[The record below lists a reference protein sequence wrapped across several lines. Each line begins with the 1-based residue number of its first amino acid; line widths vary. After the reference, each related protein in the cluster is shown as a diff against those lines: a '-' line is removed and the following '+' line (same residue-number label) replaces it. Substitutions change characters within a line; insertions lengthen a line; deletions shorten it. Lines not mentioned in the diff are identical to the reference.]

1 MNRTVTYHITE
12 ADANMQILNFLRS
25 KGFSRHIL
33 SSMKAEKNAISL
45 NGEKAGGRT
54 LLKNQDVLKI
64 LVPETGSTEHIIPVP
79 MNLSVLYEDED
90 ILAVDKPAGM
100 PVHPSMGNY
109 ENTLANGS
117 AFYFESKNLFC
128 PFRCINRL
136 DRDTSGA
143 LLLAKNPLSAAI
155 LSTQMKHRKIRR
167 TYLAVVKGI
176 TPEKGKISAPIARLG
191 DSVIQRCVDFDR
203 GESAVTFYERLD
215 IRNDHSLLELHL
227 ETGRTHQI
235 RAHLAHI
242 GCPILGDSKYGNN
255 AANRELRFKYQALCA
270 WELRFPAQISDPRF
284 AHLAG
289 RVFHAEKPWYY
300 QQIVDGTLK

>member
-33 SSMKAEKNAISL
+33 SSMKAEKNAIYL

-215 IRNDHSLLELHL
+215 TRNDHSLLELHL
-227 ETGRTHQI
+227 ETGRTI
-235 RAHLAHI
+235 RSAYIWDIWATRFLQTICTARI
-242 GCPILGDSKYGNN
+242 TAGSAASLFILY
-255 AANRELRFKYQALCA
+255 R
-270 WELRFPAQISDPRF
+270 
-284 AHLAG
+284 
-289 RVFHAEKPWYY
+289 
-300 QQIVDGTLK
+300 

>member
-33 SSMKAEKNAISL
+33 SSMKAEKNAIYL

-176 TPEKGKISAPIARLG
+176 TPEL
-191 DSVIQRCVDFDR
+191 
-203 GESAVTFYERLD
+203 
-215 IRNDHSLLELHL
+215 SL
-227 ETGRTHQI
+227 I
-235 RAHLAHI
+235 HI
-242 GCPILGDSKYGNN
+242 
-255 AANRELRFKYQALCA
+255 
-270 WELRFPAQISDPRF
+270 
-284 AHLAG
+284 
-289 RVFHAEKPWYY
+289 
-300 QQIVDGTLK
+300 

>member
-33 SSMKAEKNAISL
+33 SSMKAEKNAIYL

-176 TPEKGKISAPIARLG
+176 TPEKGKISSPIARLG

-215 IRNDHSLLELHL
+215 TRNDHSLLELHL

-235 RAHLAHI
+235 RVHMGYLGYPLPADYLY
-242 GCPILGDSKYGNN
+242 CPDYS
-255 AANRELRFKYQALCA
+255 RFSRQPLHSVQIEFSHPITGRQMCLTA
-270 WELRFPAQISDPRF
+270 PVPQDMAQEF
-284 AHLAG
+284 L
-289 RVFHAEKPWYY
+289 
-300 QQIVDGTLK
+300 

>member
-33 SSMKAEKNAISL
+33 SSMKAEKNAIYL

-117 AFYFESKNLFC
+117 AFYFESKNLF
-128 PFRCINRL
+128 L
-136 DRDTSGA
+136 
-143 LLLAKNPLSAAI
+143 PLP
-155 LSTQMKHRKIRR
+155 L
-167 TYLAVVKGI
+167 
-176 TPEKGKISAPIARLG
+176 
-191 DSVIQRCVDFDR
+191 
-203 GESAVTFYERLD
+203 
-215 IRNDHSLLELHL
+215 
-227 ETGRTHQI
+227 
-235 RAHLAHI
+235 
-242 GCPILGDSKYGNN
+242 
-255 AANRELRFKYQALCA
+255 YQ
-270 WELRFPAQISDPRF
+270 PP
-284 AHLAG
+284 
-289 RVFHAEKPWYY
+289 
-300 QQIVDGTLK
+300 